1 MAADQRFTQSGR
13 PRVSRPKAV
22 LCLTRLETRLSRRRR
37 LYLLLAY
44 VFVSGGLSPRDEV
57 GKFACER
64 AILVTKQRVL
74 VVDDDENTCEL
85 IRLQLEMAGFDP
97 LCAYNGRDAIS
108 ISKESRP
115 SLIVLDLMLPEVD
128 GLEVCREVRRF
139 ANIPIL
145 MLTAKADEF
154 DRVLGLEMGADDY
167 VTKPFSLR
175 ELIARVKAVLRRATS
190 GQSVDDQQVVSVP
203 GFYLNPLSREVR
215 IDDKRIELT
224 PKEFDLLWHL
234 ARSRDRV
241 FTREQLLKQVWDYDE
256 FFGDERTVDQH
267 VKRLRRKIEGERTPC
282 RITTIWG
289 VGYKF
294 EFTDGG

>member
-1 MAADQRFTQSGR
+1 MA
-13 PRVSRPKAV
+13 
-22 LCLTRLETRLSRRRR
+22 
-37 LYLLLAY
+37 
-44 VFVSGGLSPRDEV
+44 
-57 GKFACER
+57 
-64 AILVTKQRVL
+64 KQRVL

-85 IRLQLEMAGFDP
+85 IRLQLESAGFDP

-108 ISKESRP
+108 MSRECRP

-128 GLEVCREVRRF
+128 GFEVCREVRRF

-154 DRVLGLEMGADDY
+154 DRVLGLEIGADDY

-190 GQSVDDQQVVSVP
+190 SQSLDDQQLINMP
-203 GFYLNPLSREVR
+203 GFYLNLLSREVR
-215 IDDKRIELT
+215 VNDKRIELT

-234 ARSRDRV
+234 AKSKDRV

-267 VKRLRRKIEGERTPC
+267 VKRLRRKIEDEQAPC

-294 EFTDGG
+294 ELANGG